1 VHVDL
6 AALSPAHRAESV
18 KLGQVV
24 RHSTDLTSGMVSI
37 KITQYIYIYSI
48 KLQTESKYHW
58 GKAAMRAHGDQCVS
72 MMHTVTV
79 FSLTRAS
86 LIKYSIIYYI
96 NI

>member
-48 KLQTESKYHW
+48 KLQTESKYH
-58 GKAAMRAHGDQCVS
+58 
-72 MMHTVTV
+72 
-79 FSLTRAS
+79 
-86 LIKYSIIYYI
+86 
-96 NI
+96 